1 MKEVIIYMGAAMSIS
16 ILLFILA
23 FYALAGR
30 KEGKSGVVSIGSQ
43 HFDVPLWQG
52 KVKEV
57 IHDDNVHMTEMDVIV
72 YSKSIFMGFASQ
84 GFPFVNIN
92 AEDIIR
98 VQYHRHS
105 VSIEIKGMDGQSGYV
120 KIKGAEEKALL
131 QFARKVEFI
140 ANRAKKRSGG

>member
-1 MKEVIIYMGAAMSIS
+1 MKEAIMYLGGAMSIS

-30 KEGKSGVVSIGSQ
+30 KESKSDVVSIGPQ

-57 IHDDNVHMTEMDVIV
+57 VHDDNVHATEMDVIV

-105 VSIEIKGMDGQSGYV
+105 VSIIIKGADGQSGYV
-120 KIKGAEEKALL
+120 TVKGAGEKALL

-140 ANRAKKRSGG
+140 VNRAKKA